1 MWEYSAA
8 FNEVAGKAGRNRDS
22 DVGKKLA
29 SLLTQIVVVVV
40 VGGGAYW
47 GWENRASLPFFGGG
61 DADGAAQSERPPTP
75 VDIALARAGAVVVS
89 IEALGTA
96 HANEA
101 VTVMSD
107 VMGIVTEI
115 HFDEG
120 ERVEKGAVLISFD
133 QSILA
138 AQVAVRRAEIE
149 VRKAELENARQLFER
164 ATRLLE
170 TQNVP
175 ASRHD
180 ELAANYKAGQA
191 AVKAAEAALAAI
203 RARLAKRRV
212 VAPFSGR
219 LGIRNVSVGALIEP
233 GDPIV
238 TLDDISVI
246 KLDFQVPERSL
257 AQLSV
262 GQEITAGTAAYPGQV
277 FFGIVRSIDSR
288 VDQVTRA
295 VTVRALIENPT
306 EALKPGMFMLV
317 ELGIATRNQAVLIPE
332 EAVVSNGTERYVF
345 LVDDG
350 VVRQSPV
357 VLGQRLPGEVEVL
370 EGVSAGE
377 QIIIGGVQKVRDG
390 AKVAPRVAEA
400 TEQAAAE

>member
-29 SLLTQIVVVVV
+29 SLLTQIVVVV

-262 GQEITAGTAAYPGQV
+262 GQEITAGTAAYPGRV